1 MKQFIDEINITVQS
15 GRGGRGCESYTGRTD
30 RKFVPSGGDGGRG
43 GDVILRADS
52 DTRSLVSLK
61 AKRVFEAEA
70 GGAGSGNNCYGRNG
84 KPCVINVP
92 CGTTVY
98 DQNHNL
104 LLRDLA
110 EHGDEV
116 VVAKGGRGGYG
127 NHARRPST
135 SAEDSVRVELT
146 LSFSIIAD
154 IFLVGLPNSGKTEL
168 LKRLT
173 GARIESTE
181 YPFATNTPL
190 LGTFQGES
198 TNLRI
203 CELPALY
210 GRSSDG
216 RGLGTQFLKHLKRA
230 KLIFLLLDPMNSF
243 ADNIK
248 AGYDILLKQ
257 LDQFDHSFLKI
268 PRFVVINKCDLA
280 EVKKALSKK
289 KVKLKDLVFIISARN
304 GDGISQLMKKAQ
316 KQLSGKKLTHA

>member
-1 MKQFIDEINITVQS
+1 MKHFLDEITITVQS
-15 GRGGRGCESYTGRTD
+15 GRGGSGCESYAGRTD
-30 RKFVPSGGDGGRG
+30 RKFVPSGGDGGKG

-52 DTRSLVSLK
+52 ETRSLVTLK
-61 AKRVFEAEA
+61 TKRVFQAES

-84 KPCVINVP
+84 KPFIINTP

-104 LLRDLA
+104 LLRDLV
-110 EHGDEV
+110 EDGDEV

-135 SAEDSVRVELT
+135 RAEDGVTVELT
-146 LSFSIIAD
+146 LSFTIIAD

-168 LKRLT
+168 LRRLT
-173 GARIESTE
+173 GARIEPTE

-190 LGTFQGES
+190 LGTHQGAS
-198 TNLRI
+198 SNLKI

-216 RGLGTQFLKHLKRA
+216 RGLGTLFLKHLKRA
-230 KLIFLLLDPMNSF
+230 KLIFLVLDPTNSF
-243 ADNIK
+243 ADGIK

-257 LDQFDHSFLKI
+257 IEQFDHRFLKI
-268 PRFVVINKCDLA
+268 PRLVVVNKYDLPEA
-280 EVKKALSKK
+280 KKALTKK
-289 KVKLKDLVFIISARN
+289 KIKLKDPIFEISALT
-304 GDGISQLMKKAQ
+304 GLGVEKLMKKAV
-316 KQLSGKKLTHA
+316 KILNEKKS